1 MSELTND
8 EFTAKI
14 AADFPDNSAGAIT
27 EETLRGQ
34 QGDIPDSYASNQLTA
49 WGEWVE
55 ETSQIITTG
64 SRLSVDTLRLEDRPK
79 TMTRPLWDTAND
91 LIDLQFTQMFVNL
104 EFEFTATA
112 AVNNTL
118 LFIAVRDSVTED
130 VIRGAIIE
138 LPKTATQSYQ
148 VALPFTITIA
158 DATAVANKL
167 EIYLASD
174 GTVTLEKEYLNLQ
187 IKRKRGTV

>member
-1 MSELTND
+1 
-8 EFTAKI
+8 
-14 AADFPDNSAGAIT
+14 
-27 EETLRGQ
+27 
-34 QGDIPDSYASNQLTA
+34 
-49 WGEWVE
+49 
-55 ETSQIITTG
+55 
-64 SRLSVDTLRLEDRPK
+64 
-79 TMTRPLWDTAND
+79 
-91 LIDLQFTQMFVNL
+91 MFVDL

-118 LFIAVRDSVTED
+118 LFIAIRDSVTQD

-148 VALPFTITIA
+148 VALPFTVTTA
-158 DATAVANKL
+158 DATAVANKF

>member
-1 MSELTND
+1 MSELTNA
-8 EFTAKI
+8 EFQAKI
-14 AADFPDNSAGAIT
+14 DADFADNNA
-27 EETLRGQ
+27 
-34 QGDIPDSYASNQLTA
+34 GDITPSVLRNQQSDITDSYASNQLTS

-55 ETSQIITTG
+55 ETTQIITTG
-64 SRLSVDTLRLEDRPK
+64 SRLSVNTLRLEDRPK
-79 TMTRPLWDTAND
+79 TIVRPLWDTTND
-91 LIDLQFTQMFVNL
+91 LIDLQFTQMFVDL
-104 EFEFTATA
+104 EFELTATA

-118 LFIAVRDSVTED
+118 LFIAIRDSVTED

-148 VALPFTITIA
+148 VALPFTVTSA
-158 DATAVANKL
+158 DATAVANKF